1 MSNQYWEVRQ
11 RDKVFNAAL
20 GVAERQLSQVYS
32 NCLLATEKKLSELYD
47 EINEA
52 KEDGTLLISDLY
64 KYNRYY
70 ELMNV
75 LNAELTKTGKQENK
89 IIDNVL
95 TAFYITNTQLIA
107 DEIGLYKNS
116 GIFVDEASVK
126 TAINTI
132 WCQDGKHW
140 SSRIWGNKSALQK
153 RVEKGIVDCVARGT
167 TKNELIAELRKN
179 INIGFYEADR
189 LVRTEM
195 NYIQNQAAFDKYK
208 EAGIEKYKYLAYLDK
223 RTSEVCENLN
233 GKVFRLDEAKVGVNY
248 PPLHPNCRSTVLA
261 VI

>member
-75 LNAELTKTGKQENK
+75 LNAELIKTGKQENK

-95 TAFYITNTQLIA
+95 TAFYITNT
-107 DEIGLYKNS
+107 
-116 GIFVDEASVK
+116 
-126 TAINTI
+126 
-132 WCQDGKHW
+132 
-140 SSRIWGNKSALQK
+140 
-153 RVEKGIVDCVARGT
+153 
-167 TKNELIAELRKN
+167 
-179 INIGFYEADR
+179 
-189 LVRTEM
+189 
-195 NYIQNQAAFDKYK
+195 
-208 EAGIEKYKYLAYLDK
+208 
-223 RTSEVCENLN
+223 
-233 GKVFRLDEAKVGVNY
+233 
-248 PPLHPNCRSTVLA
+248 
-261 VI
+261 